1 MNSPL
6 SIPSVNRGLGI
17 SLILISMLTP
27 LANTNALAA
36 SASTKSP
43 AAKKQSAPSLDQA
56 PYSGAGKYP
65 VGIALAKILPSVSA
79 IYLNNSLSMDQ
90 VVSWNVQDGTVGD
103 ALNQVF
109 HPLQLDWR
117 LKNNA
122 LTITE
127 GAPYMPA
134 PASAP
139 ARSELAFASGGSA
152 KAVADDGRQKTG
164 DTKAAS
170 LGSPVVAVVE
180 APVQV
185 WKLKKGETIR
195 SELSKWANDSGWALV
210 WQLDKDWVVPAD
222 SVFTG
227 GFDSASANVI
237 ETLASNGVLI
247 HANFY
252 TANRTLV
259 VTGPGVTPK

>member
-17 SLILISMLTP
+17 SLILIFMLTP

-43 AAKKQSAPSLDQA
+43 AAKKQSAPTLDQA

-79 IYLNNSLSMDQ
+79 IYLNNNLSMDQ

-109 HPLQLDWR
+109 HPLQLGWR
-117 LKNNA
+117 LNNNA

-127 GAPYMPA
+127 GASYTPVPTAAQKELVAKITNSKAMQDA
-134 PASAP
+134 SQNSAASA
-139 ARSELAFASGGSA
+139 E
-152 KAVADDGRQKTG
+152 
-164 DTKAAS
+164 
-170 LGSPVVAVVE
+170 SPVLKSVE

-185 WKLKKGETIR
+185 WKLKQGETIR
-195 SELSKWANDSGWALV
+195 AELAKWASESGWAMV
-210 WQLDKDWVVPAD
+210 WQLDKDWVIPAD
-222 SVFTG
+222 SIFTG
-227 GFDSASANVI
+227 SFDSASANVI

-252 TANRTLV
+252 TANKTLV
-259 VTGPGVTPK
+259 VDGPGVTPK

>member
-17 SLILISMLTP
+17 SLILISMLAP

-36 SASTKSP
+36 SASTKST
-43 AAKKQSAPSLDQA
+43 AVKTQSAPSLDQA

-65 VGIALAKILPSVSA
+65 VGIALARILPSVSA

-117 LKNNA
+117 LSNNA

-127 GAPYMPA
+127 GAPYM

-152 KAVADDGRQKTG
+152 KAVADDGGQKTG
-164 DTKAAS
+164 DIKAAS

-185 WKLKKGETIR
+185 WKLKQGETIR
-195 SELSKWANDSGWALV
+195 SELSKWAGDSGWALV

-227 GFDSASANVI
+227 AFDSASANVI

-252 TANRTLV
+252 TANKTLV
-259 VTGPGVTPK
+259 VNGPGVTPK